1 MKNIR
6 KDRDRLLI
14 REEKKRNEEEKN
26 KRVISLGSKISL
38 EFVINMFNKIKRML
52 KIKNKD

>member
-26 KRVISLGSKISL
+26 KRVISPGSKISL
-38 EFVINMFNKIKRML
+38 EFVIKMFNKIKRML